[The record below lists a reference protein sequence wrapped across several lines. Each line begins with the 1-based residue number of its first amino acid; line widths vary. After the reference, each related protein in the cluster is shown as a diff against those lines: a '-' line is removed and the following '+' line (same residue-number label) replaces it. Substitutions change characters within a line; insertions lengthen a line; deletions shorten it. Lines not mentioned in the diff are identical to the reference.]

1 MYDGEIRIDSR
12 IDTKGIDE
20 GIREINSKLTASI
33 KGLSSLMKGA
43 GLAAGALSLS
53 KAIDSIAASTAALEN
68 SLRAASTLFGDVSVD
83 MDGLRDKIMRL
94 SSETGI
100 AAEQIGGALYEA
112 LSSGVPVTED
122 MGEAME
128 FLRQSAQAAK
138 GGFADLEGT
147 VTSTA
152 AVINAYGMS
161 VEDAGRVQGIL
172 MQTQNKGMT
181 TIGQLS
187 TSLARV
193 IPTASAFGV
202 SFEQIGAALATTTA
216 GGTQTAEAVTG
227 LNALLSELGKQGMKG
242 ADALLEASKAAGLG
256 EKSFQELVSEG
267 YTIGDILSMMETY
280 AKRTDRTLVDLFGSI
295 EAGRTALQLAGENAG
310 KFSENLESMYDT
322 EGLVASAAD
331 LVTTGTERL
340 GAALRNAGSDI
351 GQRFEPA
358 VQDAASRLA
367 DMVNAMFDNTDEAGN
382 LETAIGNV
390 NTALES
396 YRTAQENAKAA
407 TDDTTLSMELQSQAA
422 YMKALSEMAV
432 AFDDMRISIEE
443 KDAALADSTER
454 QEEAREALQRYAEE
468 AGVTIQDLQRLTQAY
483 VNAGNGY
490 ADVRRA
496 QQALSDIGISG
507 SKREEIIALVE
518 QYSSA
523 TTEISTL
530 NADISRSADEMA
542 RSVYQA
548 YLMIKEDSSMLE
560 DVQAVSIDFAD
571 SIMTLGAA
579 YEAGMEDV
587 SGSIGGTEA
596 ELESL
601 LSQLKDAQSGLDE
614 GSEEFI
620 RLAGS
625 IDSVTAA
632 LGRMQKAG
640 SSGKP
645 SSGSSGSGSASG
657 SQPSGDRSIADVWAD
672 LAKGFDD
679 NSKKAEVFGESFDEI
694 GGNISLVEGAINEL
708 IEDFNL
714 DPASQDVQY
723 LKDALAGLQEQ
734 ADSSQEALKR
744 MGEALLA
751 WSESA
756 ATSFAQSIGSG
767 ISQLVTDFMTID
779 EQVKAL
785 NEELGD
791 AQAEQIERN
800 EALAEAEEEYR
811 LALLE
816 GNQSEIDAALESLQ
830 AAEDSKEAQDEKVAS
845 LKDEIKATEDG
856 TKAWESF
863 GKSALSALA
872 DVLEGLGAQLAA
884 QAVAQAI
891 AFNWVNA
898 AIAAAGSIAAYA
910 AAGAI
915 RGLAGSYAEGGIVPQ
930 VAGVPS
936 TGDQHIARVNPGE
949 LILNEAQQGNIASLL
964 TAQQAIIDSRKA
976 DTAGDARSIVIEID
990 GDIYGLDSEE
1000 VGRAIYRNIRS
1011 LQEEGRIGRWR

>member
-1 MYDGEIRIDSR
+1 MKTALDAYILAQEQAKKATDESTEAMMRQNSQALRKAIQESSKAYADAMKELNELTVSSGWDRLGNPSEIEQQQEIVDGIRRNMQEIFNEALGEVSF
-12 IDTKGIDE
+12 DE
-20 GIREINSKLTASI
+20 GYKAMVETPELFSSQDLRNLDKYTAS
-33 KGLSSLMKGA
+33 
-43 GLAAGALSLS
+43 
-53 KAIDSIAASTAALEN
+53 
-68 SLRAASTLFGDVSVD
+68 
-83 MDGLRDKIMRL
+83 
-94 SSETGI
+94 
-100 AAEQIGGALYEA
+100 
-112 LSSGVPVTED
+112 
-122 MGEAME
+122 
-128 FLRQSAQAAK
+128 
-138 GGFADLEGT
+138 
-147 VTSTA
+147 
-152 AVINAYGMS
+152 
-161 VEDAGRVQGIL
+161 
-172 MQTQNKGMT
+172 
-181 TIGQLS
+181 
-187 TSLARV
+187 
-193 IPTASAFGV
+193 
-202 SFEQIGAALATTTA
+202 
-216 GGTQTAEAVTG
+216 
-227 LNALLSELGKQGMKG
+227 
-242 ADALLEASKAAGLG
+242 
-256 EKSFQELVSEG
+256 
-267 YTIGDILSMMETY
+267 
-280 AKRTDRTLVDLFGSI
+280 
-295 EAGRTALQLAGENAG
+295 
-310 KFSENLESMYDT
+310 
-322 EGLVASAAD
+322 
-331 LVTTGTERL
+331 L
-340 GAALRNAGSDI
+340 GAA
-351 GQRFEPA
+351 E
-358 VQDAASRLA
+358 
-367 DMVNAMFDNTDEAGN
+367 
-382 LETAIGNV
+382 
-390 NTALES
+390 
-396 YRTAQENAKAA
+396 Y
-407 TDDTTLSMELQSQAA
+407 
-422 YMKALSEMAV
+422 
-432 AFDDMRISIEE
+432 
-443 KDAALADSTER
+443 
-454 QEEAREALQRYAEE
+454 
-468 AGVTIQDLQRLTQAY
+468 
-483 VNAGNGY
+483 
-490 ADVRRA
+490 
-496 QQALSDIGISG
+496 
-507 SKREEIIALVE
+507 
-518 QYSSA
+518 
-523 TTEISTL
+523 
-530 NADISRSADEMA
+530 
-542 RSVYQA
+542 
-548 YLMIKEDSSMLE
+548 
-560 DVQAVSIDFAD
+560 
-571 SIMTLGAA
+571 
-579 YEAGMEDV
+579 
-587 SGSIGGTEA
+587 

-601 LSQLKDAQSGLDE
+601 KEEAAGLKTTIDDVRMSALQLYEDGTMGLSEIGGISKDLAEWVLEADKAYQDGLASAAAYGAITEENAAASRAYITQLSEELLAVEE
-614 GSEEFI
+614 GSMEYVTLKTTIEELTKAYNE
-620 RLAGS
+620 LA
-625 IDSVTAA
+625 
-632 LGRMQKAG
+632 KATG
-640 SSGKP
+640 KPLIGVPSMPSQKP

-708 IEDFNL
+708 IEDFDL

-744 MGEALLA
+744 MGEELLA

-779 EQVKAL
+779 EQVEAL

-816 GNQSEIDAALESLQ
+816 GNQSEIEAALESLQ